1 MNRKQFDKIASN
13 IGVLLAIFLIAAGA
27 LLQWG
32 GNFANGQVK
41 DQLSEQKIVFPAA
54 DSGSIKALP
63 AADAAAMKKYAGM
76 TMTTGEQA
84 NTWANHYIAIHMKA
98 IGQGKTYEEVSGEFM
113 AANAAAQANPK
124 DPALAAKAAG
134 LGGVRTTLFMG
145 DTLRGLLGFSYA
157 FSVLGSIAL
166 IASYVS
172 FAGGVI
178 FLILALLGF
187 AHLRREATDSE
198 I

>member
-13 IGVLLAIFLIAAGA
+13 IGILLAVVFIAAGA

-32 GNFANGQVK
+32 GNFANSQVK
-41 DQLSEQKIVFPAA
+41 SQLSEQKIVFPAA
-54 DSGSIKALP
+54 DSASIKALP

-76 TMTTGEQA
+76 TMTTGAQA
-84 NTWANHYIAIHMKA
+84 NTWANHYIAVHMIG

-124 DPALAAKAAG
+124 DATLAAKAAG

-157 FSVLGSIAL
+157 FSVLGSIAI
-166 IASYVS
+166 IASYVA

-187 AHLRREATDSE
+187 AHLRRAATDSE